1 MTILKK
7 RLAVL
12 ALGLAVTALAS
23 PSYARGAGRDISA
36 SDPTTLLAPP
46 AARCRPPNENS
57 CGCGFR
63 PPIGRARVCS
73 TSHEWRGSPP
83 TGPSAS
89 TPKTFG
95 KYPLNFPPNREQ
107 EQTS

>member
-1 MTILKK
+1 MTTLKK

-46 AARCRPPNENS
+46 ILPQPVR
-57 CGCGFR
+57 
-63 PPIGRARVCS
+63 RARSV
-73 TSHEWRGSPP
+73 
-83 TGPSAS
+83 
-89 TPKTFG
+89 
-95 KYPLNFPPNREQ
+95 
-107 EQTS
+107 